1 LCVVAAAVAATYVV
15 QLTDPDPWWHLA
27 TGRWIVEHHAI
38 PRVDPFSFTVAGAP
52 WHAVDWLADVVMY
65 GAWALGG
72 AGGLGAP
79 TALAAFVMLVFVGLT
94 LRELE
99 VSTATMAGVTA
110 CVGLLVQGRYSMAR
124 PMSLGA
130 AALCATIY
138 VCTRSWAR
146 PDRPSGR
153 SRLDRSVLVAAPLI
167 VVWSA
172 LHPSAILGLV
182 VVAMFALAAVVT
194 RHAAARLFVAA
205 TIASLFL
212 AALVP
217 SARALFDVAAAHDR
231 STLALALTTEWA
243 RTRLSD
249 REFWLPALGALAAV
263 AVVLASPSRERR
275 RALPLVG
282 CAALGAVLA
291 SRYTR
296 NLYEAILLAAPVAGV
311 AVERALARIADRNL
325 RSAPLLVAVTVGA
338 LVPLAQV
345 RLAPAEFSTR
355 FGVGAARDA
364 VPRQTLDVLRA
375 LPAGRVMNDCSLGGW
390 LIWQR
395 IPVYCDGRAVALYT
409 QADVE
414 RLFLPLYADA
424 ATIDAVADHFDIHY
438 ALTRFDSTFQ
448 DTLMRAPSW
457 VPLAYDR
464 EHALF
469 VRRRFVA
476 DLPRD
481 VLPLAELRFAND
493 ARWLDAWYAA
503 VAADPA
509 RADRLQ
515 AEVVRAVAV
524 CNDSRTL
531 HAALHYLAGA
541 EPALGPAVRVALRER
556 NPARLLASVPEGA
569 LA

>member
-1 LCVVAAAVAATYVV
+1 MAATYVV

-52 WHAVDWLADVVMY
+52 WHAVDWLADLAMY

-72 AGGLGAP
+72 AGGLGAL

-99 VSTATMAGVTA
+99 VSTPAMAGVVA
-110 CVGLLVQGRYSMAR
+110 CVGIMVQGRYSMAR
-124 PMSLGA
+124 PMTLGA

-146 PDRPSGR
+146 AAAPAGR
-153 SRLDRSVLVAAPLI
+153 SRPGATSDRSVLIAAPL
-167 VVWSA
+167 VLVWSA
-172 LHPSAILGLV
+172 LHPSAILGIV
-182 VVAMFALAAVVT
+182 VIAIFALAAVAT
-194 RHAAARLFVAA
+194 RHAATRLFVGA
-205 TIASLFL
+205 TLLALAL
-212 AALVP
+212 AAVVP

-231 STLALALTTEWA
+231 ASLALALTTEWA
-243 RTRLSD
+243 RTRLAD
-249 REFWLPALGALAAV
+249 REFWLPGLGTLTAV
-263 AVVLASPSRERR
+263 AVLFVSPDRR
-275 RALPLVG
+275 RALPFVG
-282 CAALGAVLA
+282 CAAVGAVLA

-296 NLYEAILLAAPVAGV
+296 NLYEAILLAAPVVGLAL
-311 AVERALARIADRNL
+311 ERAQRRLAARRL
-325 RSAPLLVAVTVGA
+325 RAAPLLVAVTVGV
-338 LVPLAQV
+338 LVPLLHL

-355 FGVGAARDA
+355 FGVGPAPDA
-364 VPRQTLDVLRA
+364 VPRQTLDLMRR
-375 LPAGRVMNDCSLGGW
+375 LPSGHVMNDCTLGGW

-414 RLFLPLYADA
+414 RLFLPLYADV
-424 ATIDAVADHFDIHY
+424 ATIDAVADRFDIHY
-438 ALTRFDSTFQ
+438 ALSRFDSTFQ
-448 DTLMRAPSW
+448 DTLMRSSSW
-457 VPLAYDR
+457 VPLASDR

-476 DLPRD
+476 ELPRD
-481 VLPLAELRFAND
+481 VLPLEELRFAND
-493 ARWLDAWYAA
+493 APWLDAWYAA

-509 RADRLQ
+509 RTARLE
-515 AEVVRAVAV
+515 AEVLRAVATAD
-524 CNDSRTL
+524 DSRTL

-541 EPALGPAVRVALRER
+541 QPALTER
-556 NPARLLASVPEGA
+556 LKRA
-569 LA
+569 LATSNGR